1 VLATGGN
8 QLLAVYTMGVRHG
21 HQGEPPPTPA
31 GTGRGGVGRAAVGD
45 RGRRRRRRAGRA
57 AIGLRRIGWAVTVLE
72 QAPELRAVGSGW
84 VHTGAEVTGVKEAG
98 DQVSVTYRTAQGP
111 RQAAAELL
119 VAADGIHS
127 TAPRLLWPEAPPP
140 LLRTLASSW

>member
-1 VLATGGN
+1 
-8 QLLAVYTMGVRHG
+8 
-21 HQGEPPPTPA
+21 
-31 GTGRGGVGRAAVGD
+31 
-45 RGRRRRRRAGRA
+45 
-57 AIGLRRIGWAVTVLE
+57 
-72 QAPELRAVGSGW
+72 

-140 LLRTLASSW
+140 LLRTLAPSWRHAMLTRVRYFLRVIGIS

>member
-1 VLATGGN
+1 
-8 QLLAVYTMGVRHG
+8 MGVRHG
-21 HQGEPPPTPA
+21 HQGEPPPTRA
-31 GTGRGGVGRAAVGD
+31 GTGRGGSA
-45 RGRRRRRRAGRA
+45 GRRSAIGVGGGVGGLAA

-72 QAPELRAVGSGW
+72 QAPQLRAVGSGW

-111 RQAAAELL
+111 RQAAVELL
-119 VAADGIHS
+119 VAADGTHS

>member
-1 VLATGGN
+1 
-8 QLLAVYTMGVRHG
+8 
-21 HQGEPPPTPA
+21 
-31 GTGRGGVGRAAVGD
+31 
-45 RGRRRRRRAGRA
+45 
-57 AIGLRRIGWAVTVLE
+57 
-72 QAPELRAVGSGW
+72 

-98 DQVSVTYRTAQGP
+98 DQVSVTYRTAQGLGK
-111 RQAAAELL
+111 LL